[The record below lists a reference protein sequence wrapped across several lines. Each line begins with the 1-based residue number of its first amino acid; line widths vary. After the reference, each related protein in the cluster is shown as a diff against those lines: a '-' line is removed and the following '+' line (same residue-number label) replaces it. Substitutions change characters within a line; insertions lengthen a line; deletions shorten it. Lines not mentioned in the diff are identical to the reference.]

1 MADNKLTPEQLD
13 KTVTV
18 EQLVMQMAAVDK
30 RVDALALGK
39 ANKVSPISISI
50 PVSAWTDN
58 TDAETLAAGFM
69 FRADVAVEGL
79 TEADSVDTFFSFQS
93 RLLARDCGMDANTYT
108 RDNLVFYISVEKP
121 AADLAATLRVF
132 QAKRQG
138 GGT

>member
-13 KTVTV
+13 NNVTLQ
-18 EQLVMQMAAVDK
+18 QLAMQMAEVDK
-30 RVDALALGK
+30 RCDALALGK

-69 FRADVAVEGL
+69 FRADVPVEGL
-79 TEADSVDTFFSFQS
+79 TEADSVDTFFDFRS
-93 RLLARDCGMDANTYT
+93 RPLTRDCGMDANTYAG
-108 RDNLVFYISVEKP
+108 DNLVYYISVEKP